1 MIFIKHMDEQS
12 GAPGNL
18 FRGPIFACVMV
29 IIGTLVL
36 VAAIYMIVVDTCEI
50 QPEIAAR
57 VAAQKLSAAVIRMSP
72 APTNLA
78 ESALSEFFDPPPPSS
93 ASAASRPE
101 GIEDVVV
108 AFSEELDAEHSTTA
122 DVEPADDATDSE
134 PPRAEP
140 QPVDIQETG
149 GDGTVADAQI
159 SPDNTETA
167 VRERG
172 EARGLLDRAAV
183 DFSEERDAEH
193 STTTEVE
200 PADDA
205 TDSEPP
211 RAEPPPVD
219 IQEIGGD
226 GTVGDAQISLF
237 TPDKDL

>member
-12 GAPGNL
+12 GAAGNL
-18 FRGPIFACVMV
+18 FRGPFFACVMV

-36 VAAIYMIVVDTCEI
+36 VAAIYMILVDTCEI

-93 ASAASRPE
+93 ASAATRPE

-122 DVEPADDATDSE
+122 DVEPADDAADSE

-193 STTTEVE
+193 STTTDVE

-219 IQEIGGD
+219 IQETGGD
-226 GTVGDAQISLF
+226 GTVGDAQISF
-237 TPDKDL
+237 FS

>member
-57 VAAQKLSAAVIRMSP
+57 VAAQRLSAAVIRMSP

-93 ASAASRPE
+93 ASAAARPE

-108 AFSEELDAEHSTTA
+108 AFSEELDAEHSTTT

-140 QPVDIQETG
+140 
-149 GDGTVADAQI
+149 
-159 SPDNTETA
+159 
-167 VRERG
+167 
-172 EARGLLDRAAV
+172 
-183 DFSEERDAEH
+183 
-193 STTTEVE
+193 
-200 PADDA
+200 
-205 TDSEPP
+205 P
-211 RAEPPPVD
+211 RAEPQPVE
-219 IQEIGGD
+219 IQETGGD

-237 TPDKDL
+237 TSDNWPKL

>member
-57 VAAQKLSAAVIRMSP
+57 VAAQRLSAAVIGMSP

-93 ASAASRPE
+93 ASAATRPE
-101 GIEDVVV
+101 EIQDVIV
-108 AFSEELDAEHSTTA
+108 AFSEE
-122 DVEPADDATDSE
+122 
-134 PPRAEP
+134 
-140 QPVDIQETG
+140 
-149 GDGTVADAQI
+149 
-159 SPDNTETA
+159 
-167 VRERG
+167 RE
-172 EARGLLDRAAV
+172 
-183 DFSEERDAEH
+183 AEH

-211 RAEPPPVD
+211 RAEPPRAEPQPVE
-219 IQEIGGD
+219 IQETGGD
-226 GTVGDAQISLF
+226 GIVEDAQISF
-237 TPDKDL
+237 FS